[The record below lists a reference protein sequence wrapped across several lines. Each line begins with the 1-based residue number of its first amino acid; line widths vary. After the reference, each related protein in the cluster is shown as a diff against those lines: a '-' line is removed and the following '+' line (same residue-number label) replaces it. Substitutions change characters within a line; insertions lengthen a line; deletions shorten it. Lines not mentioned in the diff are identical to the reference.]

1 MEHPLAGV
9 NGTKEPVPGILYLR
23 QPEKSVSSVRN
34 DISRTVISLEN
45 EWPVTKELV
54 MRRARASVP
63 CSGPVDN
70 AAFGVLREP

>member
-34 DISRTVISLEN
+34 D
-45 EWPVTKELV
+45 
-54 MRRARASVP
+54 
-63 CSGPVDN
+63 N